1 MARNFKKLT
10 IAMVAVF
17 AFFLC
22 MPTTFAL
29 EETDSQQE
37 VAQENTSRW
46 QTLQPERKVT
56 SEGLIIEYDIDVT
69 ISYFFEAVANVT
81 ITIPEDYELDTI
93 VIAPDVFQE
102 ISKAISEYLEDEYT
116 GNFEMSND
124 LQPGDSMTVNFTI
137 NNLSKYTYNYDET
150 SFEIFPTE
158 DIVYKQY
165 TEEVTNPAKDTP
177 LFNGETVN
185 DNYHFNRTYN
195 TALQAL
201 IPNSNNAAM
210 TDEAIDSALRENGYV
225 NGFAD
230 YTKYLLNFYN
240 NKYET
245 NNTRLDQFPDG
256 IIREIL
262 GESDPLYNNTTIFN
276 SIIWSSPA
284 NPAIKDEIDEA
295 LKEHGYNSV
304 EEYILEYYNKK
315 YNTQATR
322 IVDLSEE
329 ALDDLFSMQG
339 VEKGFTYN
347 LETNPDV
354 IALSYDFFYNK
365 NLSFGF
371 EDDTIRDANSED
383 FSIGEYMRD
392 EAKGDEVILENAGTL
407 TPNSTS
413 TIENTQ
419 LKNNGTYTLN
429 AYLGYEFMV
438 DLQWTYSALKGTVIA
453 QYVDI
458 FGNVLTED
466 VITKDMV
473 GRDYQTYQ
481 KEFAGYQLVTI
492 DGEETG
498 KYIDGEIVVVYVYA
512 PTIPEDIPGFE
523 TGSTDGWEIEPPKT
537 GIEIST
543 TNDTTLYLMATI
555 LVGSLGLLTV
565 TRKSKQQ

>member
-1 MARNFKKLT
+1 MAINIKKFT
-10 IAMVAVF
+10 IAMVGLV
-17 AFFLC
+17 AFFVC
-22 MPTTFAL
+22 MPTTHAL
-29 EETDSQQE
+29 EEVPTQE
-37 VAQENTSRW
+37 TPTENTSRW
-46 QTLQPERKVT
+46 EALQPIRKTT
-56 SEGLIIEYDIDVT
+56 SEGLIIEYDIELT
-69 ISYFFEAVANVT
+69 ISYYFEAVANVT

-102 ISKAISEYLEDEYT
+102 ISKAISEYLKVEDT
-116 GNFEMSND
+116 GNFQMNNS
-124 LQPGDSMTVNFTI
+124 LQPGDGMTVNFII

-158 DIVYKQY
+158 DIVYQQY
-165 TEEVTNPAKDTP
+165 TEEVTPKEEDTP

-210 TDEAIDSALRENGYV
+210 TDEAIDRALRENGYA

-230 YTKYLLNFYN
+230 YTKYLLDFYN
-240 NKYET
+240 EKYET
-245 NNTRLDQFPDG
+245 NYTRLDQFPDG

-262 GESDPLYNNTTIFN
+262 GESDPLYNDTNLFN

-284 NPAIKDEIDEA
+284 RPATKEQIDAA
-295 LKEHGYNSV
+295 LKEHGYDSV

-322 IVDLSEE
+322 IVDLSED
-329 ALDDLFSMQG
+329 ALDDLFSRQG
-339 VEKGFTYN
+339 QEEGFTYN

-371 EDDTIRDANSED
+371 ENDTIKDANSED
-383 FSIGEYMRD
+383 YSIGEYMRD
-392 EAKGDEVILENAGTL
+392 ETKGDEAIKKDAGTL
-407 TPNSTS
+407 TANSTS
-413 TIENTQ
+413 TIEGTQ
-419 LKNNGTYTLN
+419 LKNNGGYTLN

-473 GRDYQTYQ
+473 GKDYQTYL
-481 KEFAGYQLVTI
+481 KEFDGYQLVTI
-492 DGEETG
+492 NGEETG

-512 PTIPEDIPGFE
+512 PRIPEDIPSFE

-537 GIEIST
+537 GARENKSITSE
-543 TNDTTLYLMATI
+543 L
-555 LVGSLGLLTV
+555 LVVLLTLGSAGV
-565 TRKSKQQ
+565 VIMKK